1 MGYTPKVAVV
11 GGGISGLVFAQELSS
26 RGILATVFD
35 TGEHACG
42 GRMSTRDAFDPA
54 SGEAYS
60 FDHSTQYFTATVHL
74 IRAWY
79 CMGEYMWCGVVGG
92 EMSSTCTRVFHFL
105 E

>member
-60 FDHSTQYFTATVHL
+60 FDHSTQYLSL
-74 IRAWY
+74 I
-79 CMGEYMWCGVVGG
+79 
-92 EMSSTCTRVFHFL
+92 HI
-105 E
+105 